1 MLGALLVAL
10 GYAIL
15 ERNPTG
21 TAGAPPT
28 LDDSSV
34 VRLYEEK
41 RSGEMVEGVGI
52 VERVLRDDEDGS
64 RHQRFIVRLGSGL
77 TLLVSHN
84 IDLAPRVANLEP
96 GDDVLFRGQYE
107 WNDQG
112 GVIHWT
118 HDDPEGRRHGG
129 WMEHEGVTYR
139 QPNLPSAPV
148 RRYIVVGGAPMQS
161 CFATD
166 PDRCRHADERDHG
179 DGGVYVARA
188 GARKAGG

>member
-15 ERNPTG
+15 ERTSTG
-21 TAGAPPT
+21 PVGVPPT
-28 LDDSSV
+28 LDDSRI
-34 VRLYEEK
+34 VRLYEEQ

-64 RHQRFIVRLGSGL
+64 RHQRFIVRLGSGQ

-96 GDDVLFRGQYE
+96 GDEVLFRGQYE
-107 WNDQG
+107 WNDRG

-118 HDDPEGRRHGG
+118 HHDPDGRRQGG

-139 QPNLPSAPV
+139 
-148 RRYIVVGGAPMQS
+148 
-161 CFATD
+161 
-166 PDRCRHADERDHG
+166 
-179 DGGVYVARA
+179 
-188 GARKAGG
+188 

>member
-1 MLGALLVAL
+1 MALEVGSRLGRLRWLIVRMPSASRLNKRHSIRAWAMLGALLVAL

-21 TAGAPPT
+21 PAGAQPT

-64 RHQRFIVRLGSGL
+64 RHQRFIVSLGSGL

-96 GDDVLFRGQYE
+96 GDEVFF
-107 WNDQG
+107 
-112 GVIHWT
+112 
-118 HDDPEGRRHGG
+118 
-129 WMEHEGVTYR
+129 
-139 QPNLPSAPV
+139 
-148 RRYIVVGGAPMQS
+148 VVSTSGMTKVASSTGHMTTQRGGAM
-161 CFATD
+161 
-166 PDRCRHADERDHG
+166 G
-179 DGGVYVARA
+179 DGWST
-188 GARKAGG
+188 KA

>member
-1 MLGALLVAL
+1 MYLPYRSGIPAWAWLGVLLVAL

-15 ERNPTG
+15 ERTSTG
-21 TAGAPPT
+21 SAGALPT
-28 LDDSSV
+28 LDDSSI

-64 RHQRFIVRLGSGL
+64 RHQRFIVRLGSGQ

-96 GDDVLFRGQYE
+96 GDEVVFRGQYE

-112 GVIHWT
+112 GVLHWT
-118 HDDPEGRRHGG
+118 HHDPEGRRRGG
-129 WMEHEGVTYR
+129 WMEHEGATYR
-139 QPNLPSAPV
+139 
-148 RRYIVVGGAPMQS
+148 
-161 CFATD
+161 
-166 PDRCRHADERDHG
+166 
-179 DGGVYVARA
+179 
-188 GARKAGG
+188 

>member
-52 VERVLRDDEDGS
+52 EPFASGCCATTRTVRGIRDS
-64 RHQRFIVRLGSGL
+64 SLGSAQ
-77 TLLVSHN
+77 V
-84 IDLAPRVANLEP
+84 
-96 GDDVLFRGQYE
+96 
-107 WNDQG
+107 
-112 GVIHWT
+112 
-118 HDDPEGRRHGG
+118 
-129 WMEHEGVTYR
+129 
-139 QPNLPSAPV
+139 
-148 RRYIVVGGAPMQS
+148 
-161 CFATD
+161 
-166 PDRCRHADERDHG
+166 
-179 DGGVYVARA
+179 
-188 GARKAGG
+188 

>member
-84 IDLAPRVANLEP
+84 IDLKR
-96 GDDVLFRGQYE
+96 
-107 WNDQG
+107 
-112 GVIHWT
+112 I
-118 HDDPEGRRHGG
+118 
-129 WMEHEGVTYR
+129 
-139 QPNLPSAPV
+139 S
-148 RRYIVVGGAPMQS
+148 
-161 CFATD
+161 
-166 PDRCRHADERDHG
+166 
-179 DGGVYVARA
+179 
-188 GARKAGG
+188 

>member
-21 TAGAPPT
+21 PAGAPPA
-28 LDDSSV
+28 LDDSRI
-34 VRLYEEK
+34 VRLYEEQ

-64 RHQRFIVRLGSGL
+64 RHQRFIVRLLSGQ

-96 GDDVLFRGQYE
+96 GDEVFFRGQYE
-107 WNDQG
+107 WNSRG

-118 HDDPEGRRHGG
+118 HHDPDGRRQGG

-139 QPNLPSAPV
+139 
-148 RRYIVVGGAPMQS
+148 
-161 CFATD
+161 
-166 PDRCRHADERDHG
+166 
-179 DGGVYVARA
+179 
-188 GARKAGG
+188 